1 MVNQFTASL
10 WGDEA
15 WAATLAV
22 KPYLEII
29 TTVARDTSPPLYYL
43 CLHTWMK
50 IFGTGEVSIRALS
63 FFFFILTCLFVY
75 LIGKKLW
82 DQKTGLLAALACFL
96 NPFLFQYA
104 FEGRMYAILLLS
116 STAATYF
123 YLSKN
128 QKAYILAATAVLY
141 SHHFS
146 IFVIFTHFLWQIPHF
161 FNKKEGLIKTL
172 KPYLI
177 IGLLYLP
184 WLYPLYYQTSL
195 VGSGF
200 WLGKPNLKSLT
211 DLFGTFF
218 LDPAQGTA
226 RSFLIICLGG
236 AFLLRRWGEIKK
248 ELTLI
253 SLYVIPIGLTYLIS
267 QFFSSIFYDRYL
279 LYAIPPLLLL
289 LVSRRRKISLLL
301 IGLYFLIFI
310 PLNYQYFTH
319 PTKRPFRELAD
330 YVKSLGLEN
339 TTLINYNDQ
348 SHHLFESKYYQ
359 IPAPIYAP
367 GGDLPFFT
375 GTALM
380 VEGDIIKELPD
391 KPQIIAITS
400 GEPEKVQL
408 PDYEFKEEKS
418 FGELHLVW
426 LEKSKTAK

>member
-1 MVNQFTASL
+1 MNQFTASL

-50 IFGTGEVSIRALS
+50 FFGTGEVSIRTLS
-63 FFFFILTCLFVY
+63 FLFFLLTCFFVY

-82 DQKTGLLAALACFL
+82 DKKTGLLAALACFL
-96 NPFLFQYA
+96 NPFLFQYG
-104 FEGRMYAILLLS
+104 FEGRMYSLLLLT

-128 QKAYILAATAVLY
+128 QKAYILAAAAALY

-146 IFVIFTHFLWQIPHF
+146 IFVIGTHFLWEMPLF
-161 FNKKEGLIKTL
+161 FKKKEGFVKTI
-172 KPYLI
+172 KPYII

-200 WLGKPNLKSLT
+200 WLGKPNFKSLT
-211 DLFGTFF
+211 DLISTFLLNPAQALTRKFLILLLSLTFF
-218 LDPAQGTA
+218 
-226 RSFLIICLGG
+226 F
-236 AFLLRRWGEIKK
+236 RRWGEIKK
-248 ELTLI
+248 ELFLA
-253 SLYVIPIGLTYLIS
+253 SLFVIPVGLTYLIS

-279 LYAIPPLLLL
+279 LYAIPPILLL
-289 LVSRRRKISLLL
+289 LVSRRRKVSLLFMAL
-301 IGLYFLIFI
+301 IFIVFI
-310 PLNYQYFTH
+310 PLNDRYFTH

-330 YVKSLGLEN
+330 FVKSLDLKE
-339 TTLINYNDQ
+339 TALINYNDL

-359 IPAPIYAP
+359 IPAPIYVP
-367 GGDLPFFT
+367 EGNLPFFT

-380 VEGDIIKELPD
+380 TEEDMIKELPD
-391 KPQIIAITS
+391 KSQILAITS
-400 GEPEKVQL
+400 GEPGKVELPNYQFEK
-408 PDYEFKEEKS
+408 EKS

-426 LEKSKTAK
+426 LEKSKTVK

>member
-1 MVNQFTASL
+1 MNQFTASL

-15 WAATLAV
+15 WAVTLAI

-50 IFGTGEVSIRALS
+50 FFGSGELSIRALS
-63 FFFFILTCLFVY
+63 FVFFLATCFFVY
-75 LIGKKLW
+75 LIGQKLW
-82 DQKTGLLAALACFL
+82 GQKTGLLAALACFL

-104 FEGRMYAILLLS
+104 FEGRMYAILLLT

-123 YLSKN
+123 YLAKN
-128 QKAYILAATAVLY
+128 RLGYILAATAALY

-146 IFVIFTHFLWQIPHF
+146 IFVIFTHFLWEIPNL
-161 FNKKEGLIKTL
+161 FNKKEGFIKTL

-200 WLGKPNLKSLT
+200 WLGKPTLKSLGE
-211 DLFGTFF
+211 LLGTFF
-218 LDPAQGTA
+218 LNPAKGMT
-226 RSFLIICLGG
+226 RSLLIIGFGG

-248 ELTLI
+248 ELVLV
-253 SLYVIPIGLTYLIS
+253 SLFVIPIGLTYLIS
-267 QFFSSIFYDRYL
+267 QFYSSIFYDRYM
-279 LYAIPPLLLL
+279 LYVIPPILLL
-289 LVSRRRKISLLL
+289 LVSRRRKISLFL
-301 IGLYFLIFI
+301 IGLYLLVLI
-310 PLNYQYFTH
+310 PLNYHYFTH

-330 YVKSLGLEN
+330 YVKSLNLEN
-339 TTLINYNDQ
+339 TALINYNDH

-359 IPAPIYAP
+359 IPAPIYVP
-367 GGDLPFFT
+367 EGNLPFFT

-380 VEGDIIKELPD
+380 TEKDTIRELPD

-400 GEPEKVQL
+400 GEPEKVEL
-408 PDYEFKEEKS
+408 PNYQFEKKES
-418 FGELHLVW
+418 FGNLHLVW